1 MRFKH
6 SLLVLAIAGALSA
19 CGGSSDSSTPDN
31 NTGGDN
37 TGGDNTGSTTT
48 VVTEGVITG
57 FGSVYVNGQRY
68 GSDNAAIAVG
78 NSPAADEAQLRV
90 GMVVT
95 VAASASN
102 NGEDPEAEQITYE
115 ESLQG
120 PVAFIDREAEQ
131 IEVLGQTVIYDDL
144 TEFEETDLDTLT
156 VGDFVEISGYVN
168 ENGDFYATL
177 VELEDEETDIKL
189 KGNVANLDTDA
200 TTFTLGD
207 LAINYST
214 AQFED
219 MSVADLADGLFV
231 KVEGEG
237 ESYDSDSNTLTV
249 ATIENKED
257 LDLDEDT
264 DEVTIAGI
272 VKNYDEEAGTFS
284 VNQYDFVV
292 SDSTEFE
299 DGTADT
305 LANGIIVKVEAV
317 LDGDQLVAE
326 EVEFKARDAR
336 SKVEGQVTDI
346 DAEAMTFVLNDT
358 TFTVT
363 SETQYE
369 DESDLDERRFT
380 FDNIEVNDW
389 LKVVS
394 RQDDEGNAIAL
405 KVKRIEEDERDGE
418 VKGRVSAV
426 STEGMTIA
434 NANVTFDE
442 NTEFEDDDGT
452 ISLEDFVALVES
464 LNAVIVEVEGNYVD
478 GSLLATEVE
487 VENVSGEGDDDDNG
501 RPDNTGKA
509 EFKGAVESI
518 EGDAVFVN
526 GKELRF
532 AEDAELELNDEE
544 VDVVTFIEALDVGT
558 VIEIEGVWVEES
570 YILVKEAEVENEDD
584 DGEE

>member
-1 MRFKH
+1 MRFQH

-19 CGGSSDSSTPDN
+19 CGGSSDSSTSDS

-95 VAASASN
+95 VAASASD

-144 TEFEETDLDTLT
+144 TEFEATDLDTLT

-177 VELEDEETDIKL
+177 VELENDETEVKL

-200 TTFTLGD
+200 QTFTLGELTID
-207 LAINYST
+207 YS
-214 AQFED
+214 AAEFDD
-219 MSVADLADGLFV
+219 MTTEDLADGLFV
-231 KVEGEG
+231 KVEGKTF
-237 ESYDSDSNTLTV
+237 DSETMTLTADEV
-249 ATIENKED
+249 ENKEQSD
-257 LDLDEDT
+257 IDENT

-346 DAEAMTFVLNDT
+346 DAEAMTFVINDT

-394 RQDDEGNAIAL
+394 RQDEEGNAIAL
-405 KVKRIEEDERDGE
+405 KVKRIEEDDLEAE

-426 STEGMTIA
+426 TTEGMTVA
-434 NANVTFDE
+434 NTSVTFD
-442 NTEFEDDDGT
+442 NTEFENDDGT
-452 ISLEDFVALVES
+452 ISLEDFITLVES
-464 LNAVIVEVEGNYVD
+464 RNAVIVEVEGSYVD
-478 GSLLATEVE
+478 GSLVATEVE
-487 VENVSGEGDDDDNG
+487 VENVSGEGDDNG

-532 AEDAELELNDEE
+532 AEDAELELNDQE
-544 VDVVTFIEALDVGT
+544 VDVVTFIEALEIGT
-558 VIEIEGVWVEES
+558 VIEIKGVWVEET
-570 YILVKEAEVENEDD
+570 YIEVKEAEVENEDD
-584 DGEE
+584 SEE

>member
-19 CGGSSDSSTPDN
+19 CGGSSDSSTSDN
-31 NTGGDN
+31 NTGDDN

-95 VAASASN
+95 VAASASD

-120 PVAFIDREAEQ
+120 PIAFIDTAAEQ

-177 VELEDEETDIKL
+177 VELEDDETEVKL
-189 KGNVANLDTDA
+189 KGNVANLDVDA
-200 TTFTLGD
+200 QTFTLGELTID
-207 LAINYST
+207 YST
-214 AQFED
+214 AEFDD
-219 MSVADLADGLFV
+219 MTMEDLADGLFV
-231 KVEGEG
+231 KVEGETF
-237 ESYDSDSNTLTV
+237 DSETMTLTADEV
-249 ATIENKED
+249 ENKEQSD
-257 LDLDEDT
+257 IDEDT

-317 LDGDQLVAE
+317 LDGEQLVAE

-426 STEGMTIA
+426 STEGMTVA

-452 ISLEDFVALVES
+452 ISLEDFIALVES

-532 AEDAELELNDEE
+532 AEDAELELNDQE
-544 VDVVTFIEALDVGT
+544 VDVVTFIEALEVGT
-558 VIEIEGVWVEES
+558 VIEIEGVWIDET
-570 YILVKEAEVENEDD
+570 YIEVKEAEVENED
-584 DGEE
+584 E

>member
-1 MRFKH
+1 MRFQH

-68 GSDNAAIAVG
+68 GSDNASIAVG

-95 VAASASN
+95 VAASASD

-168 ENGDFYATL
+168 ENGEFYATL
-177 VELEDEETDIKL
+177 VELEEDETEIKL

-207 LAINYST
+207 LTINYSS

-219 MSVADLADGLFV
+219 MSVEDLADGLFV
-231 KVEGEG
+231 KVEGETF
-237 ESYDSDSNTLTV
+237 DSETMTLTADEV
-249 ATIENKED
+249 ENKEQSD
-257 LDLDEDT
+257 IDEDT

-305 LANGIIVKVEAV
+305 LANGIMVKVEAAV
-317 LDGDQLVAE
+317 DGEQLIAE

-346 DAEAMTFVLNDT
+346 DTEAMTFVLNDT

-363 SETQYE
+363 SETQYD

-380 FDNIEVNDW
+380 FDSIEVNDW

-394 RQDDEGNAIAL
+394 RQDEEGNAIAL
-405 KVKRIEEDERDGE
+405 KVKRIEEDEREGE

-426 STEGMTIA
+426 STEGMTVA

-452 ISLEDFVALVES
+452 ISLEDFIALVDS
-464 LNAVIVEVEGNYVD
+464 RNAVIVEVEGQYVD
-478 GSLLATEVE
+478 SSLVATEVE
-487 VENVSGEGDDDDNG
+487 VESVSGEGDDND

-518 EGDAVFVN
+518 EGDTVFVN

-532 AEDAELELNDEE
+532 VEDAELELNDEE
-544 VDVVTFIEALDVGT
+544 VDVATFIEALEVGT
-558 VIEIEGVWVEES
+558 VIEIEGVWVEETF
-570 YILVKEAEVENEDD
+570 IEVKEAEVENED
-584 DGEE
+584 E

>member
-1 MRFKH
+1 MRFQH

-19 CGGSSDSSTPDN
+19 CGGSSDSSTSDN
-31 NTGGDN
+31 NTGDDN

-95 VAASASN
+95 VAASASD

-177 VELEDEETDIKL
+177 VELENDETEVKL

-200 TTFTLGD
+200 QTFTLGELTID
-207 LAINYST
+207 YST
-214 AQFED
+214 AEFDNMTLE
-219 MSVADLADGLFV
+219 DLADGLFV
-231 KVEGEG
+231 KVEGDTF
-237 ESYDSDSNTLTV
+237 DSGTMTLTADEV
-249 ATIENKED
+249 ESKEQSD
-257 LDLDEDT
+257 IDEDT
-264 DEVTIAGI
+264 DEVAIAGI

-305 LANGIIVKVEAV
+305 LANGIIVKVEAAV
-317 LDGDQLVAE
+317 DGDQLIAE

-346 DAEAMTFVLNDT
+346 DTEAMTFALGDT
-358 TFTVT
+358 TFIAT
-363 SETQYE
+363 SETQYG
-369 DESDLDERRFT
+369 DESDLEERRFT

-394 RQDDEGNAIAL
+394 RQDEEGNAIAL
-405 KVKRIEEDERDGE
+405 KVKRINEEAREGK
-418 VKGRVSAV
+418 VKGRAADV
-426 STEGMTIA
+426 TEDGMRVA
-434 NANVTFDE
+434 NVAVTFDN
-442 NTEFEDDDGT
+442 NTEFENDDGSL
-452 ISLEDFVALVES
+452 SLERFVALAGTQ
-464 LNAVIVEVEGNYVD
+464 NAVIVEVEGEYVD
-478 GSLLATEVE
+478 TSLVATEVE
-487 VENVSGEGDDDDNG
+487 VENVSGEGGEDDNG

-509 EFKGAVESI
+509 EFKGAIESI
-518 EGDAVFVN
+518 EGDLIFVN
-526 GKELRF
+526 GKELRLTSNTEF
-532 AEDAELELNDEE
+532 ELNGEE
-544 VDVVTFIEALDVGT
+544 VDLQTFYNALEVGT
-558 VIEIEGVWVEES
+558 VIEIEGVWVDES
-570 YILVKEAEVENEDD
+570 YILVEEAEVESEDD
-584 DGEE
+584 SEE

>member
-1 MRFKH
+1 MRFQH

-19 CGGSSDSSTPDN
+19 CGGSSSSDS
-31 NTGGDN
+31 TGGGNNNDDN
-37 TGGDNTGSTTT
+37 TSTT

-68 GSDNAAIAVG
+68 GSDNATIAVG

-95 VAASASN
+95 VAASASD

-144 TEFEETDLDTLT
+144 TEFEATDLDTLT

-177 VELEDEETDIKL
+177 VELENDETEVKL

-200 TTFTLGD
+200 QTFTLGELTID
-207 LAINYST
+207 YS
-214 AQFED
+214 AAEFDD
-219 MSVADLADGLFV
+219 MTTEDLADGLFV
-231 KVEGEG
+231 KVEGKTF
-237 ESYDSDSNTLTV
+237 DSETMTLTADEV
-249 ATIENKED
+249 ENKEQSD
-257 LDLDEDT
+257 IDENT

-346 DAEAMTFVLNDT
+346 DAEAMTFVINDT

-394 RQDDEGNAIAL
+394 RQDEEGNAIAL
-405 KVKRIEEDERDGE
+405 KVKRIEEDDLEAE

-426 STEGMTIA
+426 TTEGMTVA
-434 NANVTFDE
+434 NTSVTFD
-442 NTEFEDDDGT
+442 NTEFENDDGT
-452 ISLEDFVALVES
+452 ISLEDFITLVES
-464 LNAVIVEVEGNYVD
+464 RNAVIVEVEGSYVD
-478 GSLLATEVE
+478 GSLVATEVE
-487 VENVSGEGDDDDNG
+487 VENVSGEGDDNG

-532 AEDAELELNDEE
+532 AEDAELELNDQE
-544 VDVVTFIEALDVGT
+544 VDVVTFIEALEIGT
-558 VIEIEGVWVEES
+558 VIEIEGVWVEETF
-570 YILVKEAEVENEDD
+570 IEVKEAEVENED
-584 DGEE
+584 E

>member
-19 CGGSSDSSTPDN
+19 CGGSSDSSTPDS

-78 NSPAADEAQLRV
+78 NSPAADEAKLRV

-95 VAASASN
+95 VAASASD
-102 NGEDPEAEQITYE
+102 NGEDPEAEQIIYE

-144 TEFEETDLDTLT
+144 TEFEATDLTTLT

-168 ENGDFYATL
+168 ENGNFYATL
-177 VELEDEETDIKL
+177 VELEDDETEVKL
-189 KGNVANLDTDA
+189 KGDVANLDTDA
-200 TTFTLGD
+200 QTFTLGE
-207 LAINYST
+207 LTINYST
-214 AQFED
+214 AEFDD
-219 MSVADLADGLFV
+219 MTMDDLADGLFV
-231 KVEGEG
+231 KVEGETF
-237 ESYDSDSNTLTV
+237 DSDTMTLTADEV
-249 ATIENKED
+249 ENKED
-257 LDLDEDT
+257 NELDENT

-272 VKNYDEEAGTFS
+272 VKNYDAEAGTFS

-305 LANGIIVKVEAV
+305 LANGIIVKVEAA
-317 LDGDQLVAE
+317 LDGEQLVAE

-380 FDNIEVNDW
+380 FDNIEANDW

-394 RQDDEGNAIAL
+394 RQDEEGNAIAL
-405 KVKRIEEDERDGE
+405 KVKRIEEDDRDGE
-418 VKGRVSAV
+418 LKGRVSTV
-426 STEGMTIA
+426 STEGMTVA

-452 ISLEDFVALVES
+452 ISLEDFIALVDS
-464 LNAVIVEVEGNYVD
+464 RNAVIVEVEGDYAD

-544 VDVVTFIEALDVGT
+544 VDVVTFIEALEVGT
-558 VIEIEGVWVEES
+558 VIEIEGVWVDET
-570 YILVKEAEVENEDD
+570 YIEVKEAEVENEEDD
-584 DGEE
+584 SEE

>member
-19 CGGSSDSSTPDN
+19 CGGSSDSSTPDS
-31 NTGGDN
+31 NTGGDD

-95 VAASASN
+95 VAASASD
-102 NGEDPEAEQITYE
+102 NGEDPEAEQIIYE

-144 TEFEETDLDTLT
+144 TEFEATDLNTLT

-168 ENGDFYATL
+168 ENGNFYATL
-177 VELEDEETDIKL
+177 VELEDDETEVKL
-189 KGNVANLDTDA
+189 KGNIANLDTDA
-200 TTFTLGD
+200 QTFTLGE
-207 LAINYST
+207 LTINYST
-214 AQFED
+214 AEFDD
-219 MSVADLADGLFV
+219 MTMDDLADGLFV
-231 KVEGEG
+231 KVEGETF
-237 ESYDSDSNTLTV
+237 DSETMTLTADEV
-249 ATIENKED
+249 ESKEQSD
-257 LDLDEDT
+257 IDEDT

-317 LDGDQLVAE
+317 LDGEQLVAE

-346 DAEAMTFVLNDT
+346 DTEAMTFVLNNT

-389 LKVVS
+389 LKVIS
-394 RQDDEGNAIAL
+394 RQDEEGNAIAL
-405 KVKRIEEDERDGE
+405 KVKRINEEAREGE
-418 VKGRVSAV
+418 VKGRAADV
-426 STEGMTIA
+426 TEDGMTVA
-434 NANVTFDE
+434 NVAVTFDD
-442 NTEFEDDDGT
+442 NTEFENDDGSL
-452 ISLEDFVALVES
+452 SLERFVALAETQ
-464 LNAVIVEVEGNYVD
+464 NAVIVEVEGEYVD
-478 GSLLATEVE
+478 GSLVAAEVD
-487 VENVSGEGDDDDNG
+487 VENVSGGDDDDDD

-509 EFKGAVESI
+509 EFKGAIESI
-518 EGDAVFVN
+518 EGDLIFVN

-532 AEDAELELNDEE
+532 TDDTEFELNDEN
-544 VDVVTFIEALDVGT
+544 VDLQTFYNALEVGT
-558 VIEIEGVWVEES
+558 VIEIEGVWVDET
-570 YILVKEAEVENEDD
+570 YIEVKEAEVENEEDD
-584 DGEE
+584 SEE

>member
-19 CGGSSDSSTPDN
+19 CGGSSDSSTSDN
-31 NTGGDN
+31 NTGDDN

-95 VAASASN
+95 VAASASD

-120 PVAFIDREAEQ
+120 PIAFIDTAAEQ

-177 VELEDEETDIKL
+177 VELEDDETEVKL
-189 KGNVANLDTDA
+189 KGNVANLDVDA
-200 TTFTLGD
+200 QTFTLGELTID
-207 LAINYST
+207 YST
-214 AQFED
+214 AEFDD
-219 MSVADLADGLFV
+219 MTMEDLADGLFV
-231 KVEGEG
+231 KVEGETF
-237 ESYDSDSNTLTV
+237 DSETMTLTADEV
-249 ATIENKED
+249 ENKEQSD
-257 LDLDEDT
+257 IDEDT

-272 VKNYDEEAGTFS
+272 VKNYDEEAGSFS

-299 DGTADT
+299 DGTVDT

-394 RQDDEGNAIAL
+394 RQDEEGNAIAL

-426 STEGMTIA
+426 STEGMTVA

-452 ISLEDFVALVES
+452 ISLEDFIALVDS
-464 LNAVIVEVEGNYVD
+464 RNAVIVEVEGDYAD

-487 VENVSGEGDDDDNG
+487 VENVSGEGDDNG

-544 VDVVTFIEALDVGT
+544 VDVVTFIEALEVGT
-558 VIEIEGVWVEES
+558 VIEIQGVWVEETF
-570 YILVKEAEVENEDD
+570 IEVKEAEVENED
-584 DGEE
+584 E

>member
-1 MRFKH
+1 MRFQH

-68 GSDNAAIAVG
+68 GSDNASIAVG

-95 VAASASN
+95 VAASASD

-168 ENGDFYATL
+168 ENGEFYATL
-177 VELEDEETDIKL
+177 VELEEDETEIKL

-207 LAINYST
+207 LTINYSS

-219 MSVADLADGLFV
+219 MSVEDLADGLFV
-231 KVEGEG
+231 KVEGETF
-237 ESYDSDSNTLTV
+237 DSETMTLTADEV
-249 ATIENKED
+249 ENKEQSD
-257 LDLDEDT
+257 IDENT

-305 LANGIIVKVEAV
+305 LANGIMVKVEAAV
-317 LDGDQLVAE
+317 DGEQLIAE

-346 DAEAMTFVLNDT
+346 DTEAMTFVLNDT

-363 SETQYE
+363 SETQYD

-380 FDNIEVNDW
+380 FDSIEVNDW

-394 RQDDEGNAIAL
+394 RQDEEGNAIAL
-405 KVKRIEEDERDGE
+405 KVKRIEEDEREGE

-426 STEGMTIA
+426 STEGMTVA

-452 ISLEDFVALVES
+452 ISLEDFIALVDS
-464 LNAVIVEVEGNYVD
+464 RNAVIVEVEGQYVD
-478 GSLLATEVE
+478 GSLVATEVE
-487 VENVSGEGDDDDNG
+487 VENVSGEGDDNG

-532 AEDAELELNDEE
+532 AEDAELELNDQE
-544 VDVVTFIEALDVGT
+544 VDVVTFIEALEIGT
-558 VIEIEGVWVEES
+558 VIEIEGVWVEETF
-570 YILVKEAEVENEDD
+570 IEVKEAEVENED
-584 DGEE
+584 E